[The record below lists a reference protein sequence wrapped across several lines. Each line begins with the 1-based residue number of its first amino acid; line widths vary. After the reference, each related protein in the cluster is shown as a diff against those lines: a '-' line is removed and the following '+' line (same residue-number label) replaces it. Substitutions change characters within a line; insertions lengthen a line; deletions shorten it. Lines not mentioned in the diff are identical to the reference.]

1 MLEKG
6 SGLKNKSQ
14 HESCFYRNTTI
25 HLKMLKGSR
34 GKKYVKRRIIREE
47 GVPSVIYSKG
57 EDNKGNSGWNNRE
70 DAGLLK
76 DSTQNNIPKE
86 AMF

>member
-6 SGLKNKSQ
+6 SGLKDKSQ

-34 GKKYVKRRIIREE
+34 GKKYVKRRIISEGAGE
-47 GVPSVIYSKG
+47 LGGGVPLVMYSKG
-57 EDNKGNSGWNNRE
+57 VDNKGNGGWNKRE
-70 DAGLLK
+70 DAKG
-76 DSTQNNIPKE
+76 
-86 AMF
+86 